1 MIINLFM
8 YLADVRHLG
17 FSAFFAMT
25 DNVAMKQCVQ
35 VLVWTYVS
43 TSLEN
48 ILMTTVAGSYG
59 SSMFSLLR
67 NY

>member
-1 MIINLFM
+1 MH
-8 YLADVRHLG
+8 LADVRHLG
-17 FSAFFAMT
+17 FSAFLAMT
-25 DNVAMKQCVQ
+25 NNVAMKQCVQ

-43 TSLEN
+43 ISFEY

-59 SSMFSLLR
+59 SSMCNLLR